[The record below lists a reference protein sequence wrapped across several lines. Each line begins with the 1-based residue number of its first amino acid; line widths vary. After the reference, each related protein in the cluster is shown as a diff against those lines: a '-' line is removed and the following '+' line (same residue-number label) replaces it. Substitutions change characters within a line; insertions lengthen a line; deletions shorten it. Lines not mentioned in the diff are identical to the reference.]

1 MATTS
6 PLRQR
11 MIEDMTIRNLSRAT
25 QQSYIYAVRKFSRHF
40 GRSPDRLG
48 IEDVRAYQ
56 LHLIAQKRSW
66 SHINQT
72 ACALR
77 FFYGVTLGRQEAF
90 ERIVSGREPEKLP
103 PVLSREEIARFLNA
117 VAGLRNRVALTTAYA
132 AGLRIGEVARLKV
145 GSIDSERML
154 IHIESAKGGKD
165 RYAMLSPRLLEI
177 LRTYWKR
184 ARPSSWLF
192 PGLEPGDHV
201 SVGALQSACRAARRR
216 ARIGK
221 PVTPHSLRHSFATHL
236 LESGTDIRII
246 QVLLGHS
253 HLETTARYAQVA
265 TGLIAATPSPF
276 DQLPL
281 EVVPPE

>member
-11 MIEDMTIRNLSRAT
+11 MIEDMTIRNLSQAT

-90 ERIVSGREPEKLP
+90 ERIVTGRKPEKLP
-103 PVLSREEIARFLNA
+103 PVLSPEEIARLLEA

-132 AGLRIGEVARLKV
+132 AGLRRKTGGNLTSRGHLYCILSNPIYVGRLRHKGQIHDGLHPAIV
-145 GSIDSERML
+145 DPETWDRAPRATHSIA
-154 IHIESAKGGKD
+154 SA
-165 RYAMLSPRLLEI
+165 
-177 LRTYWKR
+177 
-184 ARPSSWLF
+184 ARPWTGSRPSCFREDRSSAF
-192 PGLEPGDHV
+192 PH
-201 SVGALQSACRAARRR
+201 RRS
-216 ARIGK
+216 K
-221 PVTPHSLRHSFATHL
+221 
-236 LESGTDIRII
+236 
-246 QVLLGHS
+246 
-253 HLETTARYAQVA
+253 
-265 TGLIAATPSPF
+265 TGLAEVPRG
-276 DQLPL
+276 PL
-281 EVVPPE
+281 VDCSDAKRTSILLLAVG